1 MAVAAAEVLD
11 QDRNGLVLG
20 GVERKVGQQVVVPD
34 PHGLENADRKIG
46 GLHDGKDDLKEHLD
60 RVAAVDHGRLL
71 DLERDVLYKAGEH
84 KDRQAR
90 AKAKV
95 DKADVERRVEAD
107 AVRQIGQREHEH
119 LERHD
124 HREHEQVIEE
134 VRDLVVDTNHVPSA
148 HGAAHQDQHDRRDRD
163 DERVHKCR
171 GKALLVKG
179 VHVVCEAVERLGRE
193 QIECRGGADCGRF
206 LKRIK
211 RNHEHGVDPRER
223 QDRKENRERAVDNL
237 IAFHYCCTSLDLVA
251 LSWIMEI
258 ATTRMQKITALA

>member
-11 QDRNGLVLG
+11 QNRNGLVLG
-20 GVERKVGQQVVVPD
+20 GVERKVGQKIVVPD
-34 PHGLENADRKIG
+34 PHGLEDADRKIG

-60 RVAAVDHGRLL
+60 RVAAVDHGRLF
-71 DLERDVLYKAGEH
+71 DLERNVLYKAGEH

-90 AKAKV
+90 AKAEV

-119 LERHD
+119 LERYD
-124 HREHEQVIEE
+124 HRKHEQVIEE
-134 VRDLVVDTNHVPSA
+134 VRDLAVDAHYVPST
-148 HGAAHQDQHDRRDRD
+148 HGAAHQNQHDRRDRD

-179 VHVVCEAVERLGRE
+179 MHVVCEAVERLGRE
-193 QIECRGGADCGRF
+193 QIECRGGADCSCLFKG
-206 LKRIK
+206 IE

-223 QDRKENRERAVDNL
+223 QNRKENRERAVDNL

-251 LSWIMEI
+251 LS
-258 ATTRMQKITALA
+258 

>member
-1 MAVAAAEVLD
+1 MAVAATEVLD

-20 GVERKVGQQVVVPD
+20 GVERKVGQQIVVPD

-46 GLHDGKDDLKEHLD
+46 RLHDGKDDLKEHLD
-60 RVAAVDHGRLL
+60 GVAAINHGRLF
-71 DLERDVLYKAGEH
+71 DLERDVLDKTGEH
-84 KDRQAR
+84 EDRQAR
-90 AKAKV
+90 AKTKV
-95 DKADVERRVEAD
+95 DEADVERRIKAD
-107 AVRQIGQREHEH
+107 AVREVGQREHEH
-119 LERHD
+119 LERYD
-124 HREHEQVIEE
+124 HREDEQVIEE
-134 VRDLVVDTNHVPSA
+134 VRDLAVDAHHVPSA

-179 VHVVCEAVERLGRE
+179 VHVVCKAVERLGRE
-193 QIECRGGADCGRF
+193 QIERRGGADCGRF
-206 LKRIK
+206 LKGIE
-211 RNHEHGVDPRER
+211 RNHKHGVDPCER
-223 QDRKENRERAVDNL
+223 QDRKENRERAVDSF